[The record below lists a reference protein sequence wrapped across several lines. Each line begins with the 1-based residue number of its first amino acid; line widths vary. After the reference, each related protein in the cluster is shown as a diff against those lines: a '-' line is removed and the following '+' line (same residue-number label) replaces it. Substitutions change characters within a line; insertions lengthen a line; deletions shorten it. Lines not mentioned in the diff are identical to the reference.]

1 MTLDSKVIGFVV
13 FVTGLTV
20 GPAGLLSLEVMSSA
34 QSQHRSI
41 ALWRIWTPVT
51 FLWLFFL
58 VVGIHDSPRMAPS
71 SFAQRASWPLCSF
84 LEAEIA
90 LSLSAVVP
98 LSSALGYESVPEY
111 FICRD

>member
-20 GPAGLLSLEVMSSA
+20 GPAELLSLEVMSSA
-34 QSQHRSI
+34 AIPAPQHCFVVDLGSC
-41 ALWRIWTPVT
+41 T
-51 FLWLFFL
+51 LFFL
-58 VVGIHDSPRMAPS
+58 VVGIHNSPRMASS

-90 LSLSAVVP
+90 LSLSFS
-98 LSSALGYESVPEY
+98 LSSRSLVFGSR
-111 FICRD
+111 I

>member
-20 GPAGLLSLEVMSSA
+20 GPASLEVMSSA
-34 QSQHRSI
+34 AIPAPQHCFVVDLGSC
-41 ALWRIWTPVT
+41 T
-51 FLWLFFL
+51 LFFL
-58 VVGIHDSPRMAPS
+58 VVGIHNSPRMASS

-90 LSLSAVVP
+90 LSLSFS
-98 LSSALGYESVPEY
+98 LSSRSLVFGSR
-111 FICRD
+111 I